1 MVAPPTH
8 GGPLAEDD
16 ATALLTR
23 IATGDRAA
31 FRALH
36 RATAPKLAGVLTR
49 MLRDRAEVD
58 DALQE
63 VFVRVWQR
71 AAQFDP
77 ARGAHGLAWLV
88 AVARNHA
95 LDRLRARPEAR
106 GMRRAEPDAEGRDPL
121 DALEDE
127 APGPEAQMLAR
138 AELGRL
144 GACLGE
150 LDPGKAGLV
159 RAAYLDGASY
169 QDLADRTGA
178 PLNTIRTWLRR
189 SLIRLRECLER

>member
-1 MVAPPTH
+1 MADDPVTDLLLRVAR
-8 GGPLAEDD
+8 A
-16 ATALLTR
+16 
-23 IATGDRAA
+23 DRAA

-36 RATAPKLAGVLTR
+36 GATAPKLAGVLGR
-49 MLRDRAEVD
+49 MLQDRAEVD

-77 ARGAHGLAWLV
+77 ERGAGLAWMI

-106 GMRRAEPDAEGRDPL
+106 GMRRADPDADGIDPL
-121 DALEDE
+121 DRLIDD
-127 APGPEAQMLAR
+127 APGPEATVIARGQMGQLAACL
-138 AELGRL
+138 AELE
-144 GACLGE
+144 A
-150 LDPGKAGLV
+150 GKAALV

-189 SLIRLRECLER
+189 SLLRLRECLDR

>member
-1 MVAPPTH
+1 MAAPTP
-8 GGPLAEDD
+8 GGLLAEDD
-16 ATALLTR
+16 VTDLLLR
-23 IATGDRAA
+23 VARGDRAA
-31 FRALH
+31 FRSLH
-36 RATAPKLAGVLTR
+36 RAAAPKLAGVLTR
-49 MLRDRAEVD
+49 MLRDRAEVE

-63 VFVRVWQR
+63 VFVRVWER

-77 ARGAHGLAWLV
+77 GRGAGRAWLI

-106 GMRRAEPDAEGRDPL
+106 GMRRAEPQPDGSDPL
-121 DALEDE
+121 DALADD
-127 APGPEAQMLAR
+127 APGPEAAMLAR

-144 GACLGE
+144 GTCLDE
-150 LDPGKAGLV
+150 LDPAKAGLV
-159 RAAYLDGASY
+159 RAAYLNGASY

-189 SLIRLRECLER
+189 SLIRLRECLDR

>member
-1 MVAPPTH
+1 MV
-8 GGPLAEDD
+8 DD
-16 ATALLTR
+16 NATALLSR
-23 IATGDRAA
+23 VARGDRAA
-31 FRALH
+31 FAALH
-36 RATAPKLAGVLTR
+36 RAAAPKLAGVLTR
-49 MLRDRAEVD
+49 MLRDRAEVE

-63 VFVRVWQR
+63 VFVRVWER
-71 AAQFDP
+71 AAQFD
-77 ARGAHGLAWLV
+77 AQRGAGLAWLI

-106 GMRRAEPDAEGRDPL
+106 GMRRAEPDPDGADPL
-121 DALEDE
+121 EHLTDE
-127 APGPEAQMLAR
+127 APGPEATMLAR

-150 LDPGKAGLV
+150 LEPGKAGLV